1 MLCLLVLAKTHEQH
15 ECMILCDTYI
25 GLKCASCV
33 SPICLLRWVE
43 WVTFIHGVSRVCH
56 AYMGTDLWL
65 RAVSSCSQYK
75 CCAIHC
81 LTPGNQVNAVLH
93 ATHSNPAI
101 CPAQVLTVNQTG
113 YYNQL
118 LHVRRTVID
127 IFILLMLWILVC
139 FSWEPITVFVWMT
152 WQLALVASLL
162 SCIYILSSSCRKIQ
176 WHMYNMGSCLV
187 QKVLCCQEHMLTG
200 CNSHV
205 GSNDITVLLLMWKA
219 HYLLSREYT
228 CSRHHVWLTSMTRK
242 LYFPLDCIS
251 Q

>member
-1 MLCLLVLAKTHEQH
+1 MVSVCSVLVGCSIHCHSSPPNTKQWPAHALFTSDSQNPWTTWMHDSVWH
-15 ECMILCDTYI
+15 L

-56 AYMGTDLWL
+56 AYMATDLWL

-118 LHVRRTVID
+118 LHVRRTMID
-127 IFILLMLWILVC
+127 IFIL
-139 FSWEPITVFVWMT
+139 
-152 WQLALVASLL
+152 
-162 SCIYILSSSCRKIQ
+162 
-176 WHMYNMGSCLV
+176 N
-187 QKVLCCQEHMLTG
+187 
-200 CNSHV
+200 
-205 GSNDITVLLLMWKA
+205 
-219 HYLLSREYT
+219 
-228 CSRHHVWLTSMTRK
+228 
-242 LYFPLDCIS
+242 
-251 Q
+251 